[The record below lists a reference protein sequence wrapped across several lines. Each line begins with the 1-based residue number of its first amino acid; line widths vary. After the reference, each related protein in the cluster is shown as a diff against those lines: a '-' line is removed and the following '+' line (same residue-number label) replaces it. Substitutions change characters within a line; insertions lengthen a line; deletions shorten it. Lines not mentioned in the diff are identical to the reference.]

1 MIFHIKHHWRLTLGV
16 TAATGMTCAALGAFD
31 QFTEGGRPLWQLV
44 LLGAAGGAGAMLFN
58 GAVHEVLKRT
68 LGRRYVERFRDYGRR
83 ILNGMGWREYAA
95 GGLMAA
101 AAEEP
106 LFRGLLLAAFDS
118 PALGIAVAAVVFA
131 LCHWMQARYF
141 GFWLWAM
148 AEGVLFGVLMVVTG
162 SLLVPMIAHGRQDLF
177 AYRVMAALVGREED
191 N

>member
-1 MIFHIKHHWRLTLGV
+1 MIFHIKQHWRLTLGV
-16 TAATGMTCAALGAFD
+16 TAATGLACAALGGFD
-31 QFTEGGRPLWQLV
+31 QVTEGGPPLWQLV
-44 LLGAAGGAGAMLFN
+44 LLGVAGAGGAMLFN
-58 GAVHEVLKRT
+58 GGVHEVLKRT
-68 LGRRYVERFRDYGRR
+68 FGRRYVERFRAYGRR

-106 LFRGLLLAAFDS
+106 LFRGLLLGVFDA

-148 AEGVLFGVLMVVTG
+148 AEGVIFGVLMVVTG
-162 SLLVPMIAHGRQDLF
+162 SLLVPMIAHGLHDLL
-177 AYRVMAALVGREED
+177 AYRVMAALVGREET